1 MTQIPIPEMTIVLQP
16 EIKGTDDKFTNVV
29 VNDDLT
35 SCVIAQWNFAGK
47 TFNST
52 LWDENTNPTYT
63 EIGVWTTQQAVDRM
77 IEITKQ

>member
-29 VNDDLT
+29 VNDDLST
-35 SCVIAQWNFAGK
+35 CVIAQWSFAGK
-47 TFNST
+47 GFNST